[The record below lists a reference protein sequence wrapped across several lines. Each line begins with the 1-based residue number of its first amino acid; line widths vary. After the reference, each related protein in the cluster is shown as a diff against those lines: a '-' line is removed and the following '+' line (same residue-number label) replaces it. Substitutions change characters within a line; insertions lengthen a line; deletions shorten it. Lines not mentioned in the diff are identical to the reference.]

1 MIATLARRFVRPLP
15 PMPAT
20 ATVNE
25 RGDADDALPAGCGWF
40 DSSHELRTGLVVV
53 EHASADAVAAQ
64 MPLDDWLALHLGGW
78 RAPAAAG
85 SGDRRFAS

>member
-1 MIATLARRFVRPLP
+1 MIAALARLFVRPLP

-20 ATVNE
+20 AAAHDH
-25 RGDADDALPAGCGWF
+25 GDADDAPPAGCGWF
-40 DSSHELRTGLVVV
+40 DSSHELRAGLVVV

-78 RAPAAAG
+78 RPPAVA
-85 SGDRRFAS
+85 